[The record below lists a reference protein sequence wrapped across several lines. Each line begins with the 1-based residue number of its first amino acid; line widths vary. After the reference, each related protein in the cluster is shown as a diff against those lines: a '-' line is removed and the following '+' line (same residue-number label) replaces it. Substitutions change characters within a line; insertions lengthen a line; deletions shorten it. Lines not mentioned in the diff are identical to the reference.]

1 MRPFFLVLIALLL
14 TACTGTATEEP
25 LDPVDLVT
33 DAAENIRES
42 DTFRM
47 SVERSGASYFVE
59 TDLGSVDFRRAVA
72 QYVAPDILQATVRL
86 VASGLPTDVDIYSRG
101 NEQWFRHLVLTANS
115 WFNAPFAEGFN
126 PEKLIAQD
134 TGFQTALNSLINLSY
149 EGRTTLEDGTPV
161 YHIAGRAHGE
171 DIAAL
176 LANLVETTGEVLV
189 DVFIDQNLMI
199 PVRFV
204 IVQPDTI
211 TETEDEPTTWTVDVY
226 DINATAELDPPPEES

>member
-72 QYVAPDILQATVRL
+72 QYVAPEL
-86 VASGLPTDVDIYSRG
+86 VQHA
-101 NEQWFRHLVLTANS
+101 H
-115 WFNAPFAEGFN
+115 
-126 PEKLIAQD
+126 K
-134 TGFQTALNSLINLSY
+134 QTAGCAL
-149 EGRTTLEDGTPV
+149 RT
-161 YHIAGRAHGE
+161 
-171 DIAAL
+171 AAR
-176 LANLVETTGEVLV
+176 GG
-189 DVFIDQNLMI
+189 
-199 PVRFV
+199 
-204 IVQPDTI
+204 
-211 TETEDEPTTWTVDVY
+211 
-226 DINATAELDPPPEES
+226 S